1 MVAAVA
7 QLGPTQ
13 FYHPGTNQCVDIAK
27 PESTPEKQK
36 GAIFKRIARKAGY
49 EEVSGNTWKKLP
61 WLAKFKYFSSAS
73 RNMHS
78 TARAYYESGHFVTA
92 SILRETARELH
103 SADKN
108 QSGTSERQVLTKGE
122 VEKAEK
128 NVFGKFK
135 ELSGIQNNLKRQDY
149 VTHRTHMLES
159 GGKTI
164 ETHANGTANQ
174 AEGTPD
180 SETSKLLPKR
190 EPTEQTQGNRF
201 SRIATKL
208 ARFAMSMCELTSA
221 PTGFTYKVLRNTV
234 FHGVTEPSQLNKGG
248 TVVASFAIGMA
259 AAFIVKTLRATL
271 GGGEA
276 SGYGFNPIQ
285 MLTGVLVA
293 FAAVSGISG
302 GISWLAGLASQ
313 AAMKN
318 IDPSDNQRNFIQYEM
333 NSTLNKINELLISY
347 KNSPGKMRMLN
358 RAMEK
363 KFPIKEGTIATK
375 ITVGKEQEIAVHPLL
390 GTLYN
395 ALTAQETTEQI
406 TAEINK
412 ATAEN
417 PKQTKDD
424 EQKLAKQITTKAQLS
439 IAKQVL
445 GEYLAAGSIVQESD
459 INSRH
464 KQIERQREKEFAT
477 LAGFVEHF
485 EVSDSEKTPAHTVS
499 VDENNHPIEHP
510 KETHSRKA
518 DRIDGRQFTEEFAQQ
533 INRTLLTALAT
544 PTRLLDWAFKTNTA
558 STIKRYA
565 DEKYSTNRANSL
577 KAPEKTHLHKYHAE
591 YISTHLHQYGPITRA
606 LMKASN
612 FIHEVNY
619 NYLLA
624 VNAQTSRLFNKAA
637 QAIQEKVLGQHS
649 SKIACSALG
658 RFLGGMTVTLVSF
671 FGISALAAVTGGGA
685 TANGFQNSIALG
697 SAKMSWLVTGTL
709 MTVVGLPA
717 FALGLLAKAAA
728 AAEGWKGDIDAPV
741 TQEMKRKE
749 AKSRNSDNPYLV
761 YI

>member
-1 MVAAVA
+1 MVVA
-7 QLGPTQ
+7 PPGVNLSDTQ
-13 FYHPGTNQCVDIAK
+13 FYHPGTNQCVDLNK

-36 GAIFKRIARKAGY
+36 VAVFNRIARKAGY
-49 EEVSGNTWKKLP
+49 EKVSGNAWKKLP

-78 TARAYYESGHFVTA
+78 TARAYYESGHFLTA
-92 SILRETARELH
+92 SILREAARELR
-103 SADKN
+103 APKKEN
-108 QSGTSERQVLTKGE
+108 APKLTNIE
-122 VEKAEK
+122 DAEK
-128 NVFGKFK
+128 SVFENFK
-135 ELSGIQNNLKRQDY
+135 DRAGIQSNLKRQDY
-149 VTHRTHMLES
+149 VTHRLHMLES
-159 GGKTI
+159 GDKTT
-164 ETHANGTANQ
+164 ESQAGNESDSSTTA
-174 AEGTPD
+174 
-180 SETSKLLPKR
+180 LLPK
-190 EPTEQTQGNRF
+190 TQTQNNRF
-201 SRIATKL
+201 SRIATKI

-234 FHGVTEPSQLNKGG
+234 FHGVADPSQLNKGG

-259 AAFIVKTLRATL
+259 ATFIIKTIRDAV

-318 IDPSDNQRNFIQYEM
+318 IDPSDEQKKFIQYEM

-347 KNSPGKMRMLN
+347 KDSPGKMRMLN
-358 RAMEK
+358 RAMLK
-363 KFPIKEGTIATK
+363 KFPKETKTSLIK
-375 ITVGKEQEIAVHPLL
+375 VGKETIKVHPLL
-390 GTLYN
+390 GTLFN
-395 ALTAQETTEQI
+395 ALTPIATDIDEKL
-406 TAEINK
+406 TALKKELDNDPKSSADEKKTKIKNK
-412 ATAEN
+412 EM
-417 PKQTKDD
+417 
-424 EQKLAKQITTKAQLS
+424 ELLAKLGLPT
-439 IAKQVL
+439 AKKVL
-445 GEYLAAGSIVQESD
+445 GEYLLTKKPGITTEGQPKE
-459 INSRH
+459 
-464 KQIERQREKEFAT
+464 KQIQRQKEKEFAT

-485 EVSDSEKTPAHTVS
+485 EVSDTEEKPAHTVTTDDKS
-499 VDENNHPIEHP
+499 QKIKHP

-533 INRTLLTALAT
+533 VNRTLLRALAT
-544 PTRLLDWAFKTNTA
+544 PARLLDKVFKTNTA

-565 DEKYSTNRANSL
+565 DKKYSTNRTNSL

-606 LMKASN
+606 LMTASN
-612 FIHEVNY
+612 FIHDVNY

-624 VNAQTSRLFNKAA
+624 VNAQTSRLYNKAS

-671 FGISALAAVTGGGA
+671 FGISALAALTGGGA
-685 TANGFQNSIALG
+685 AANGFQNSAAMG

-709 MTVVGLPA
+709 MTVVGIPA

-728 AAEGWKGDIDAPV
+728 RVEGWKGDIDAYV
-741 TQEMKRKE
+741 TPEMHAKQEKSKE
-749 AKSRNSDNPYLV
+749 QNPNNPYLV
-761 YI
+761 YV